1 VGAANNSYRIIGFMR
16 RTDLF
21 LKVVID
27 HDQQEKPERLAEEVC
42 RHILKIYG
50 VRSAELSSLVTHAQ
64 EEQV

>member
-1 VGAANNSYRIIGFMR
+1 MR

-21 LKVVID
+21 LKVVIE
-27 HDQQEKPERLAEEVC
+27 HDPQEKPERLAEEVC

-64 EEQV
+64 AEEV